1 MSPSSAI
8 RYGHAGA
15 ATSRRL
21 RHGHSKASC
30 IKVLRQLSN
39 FLDDDLP
46 IDICKE
52 IRKHLGDCPNCEVF
66 IASLRQTVRLC
77 RHSAYDH
84 ASPSLK
90 ARLRLLILKA
100 AGRS

>member
-1 MSPSSAI
+1 MSPNSTV

-15 ATSRRL
+15 VTPRRL
-21 RHGHSKASC
+21 RHGPSKAAC
-30 IKVLRQLSN
+30 LKVLRQLSN

-52 IRKHLGDCPNCEVF
+52 IRKHLGDCPNCNVL

-77 RHSAYDH
+77 RSSSYDH

-100 AGRS
+100 AGRF